1 MPKKGKGAA
10 QYTISMRTI
19 SLGLGTRA
27 PAASPAPLSADSR
40 GRRALASA
48 LVRTGLAAEHC
59 AHPCRRWPTGGRAG
73 PDGQPARKRGATGES
88 NAGLARACSV
98 CVSPLASKGS
108 PAHTCARAVPV
119 AAAER
124 VTNCSATSISW
135 TARQKWRREYRAVPC
150 PCSPEFHPQRPAP
163 ALRPDRA
170 FVRHTGLMPTEPAMA
185 RRCRRRR

>member
-88 NAGLARACSV
+88 NAG
-98 CVSPLASKGS
+98 
-108 PAHTCARAVPV
+108 
-119 AAAER
+119 
-124 VTNCSATSISW
+124 
-135 TARQKWRREYRAVPC
+135 
-150 PCSPEFHPQRPAP
+150 
-163 ALRPDRA
+163 
-170 FVRHTGLMPTEPAMA
+170 
-185 RRCRRRR
+185 